1 MGASEEPLG
10 GGVVLLVEFTLGFKA
25 KGNVVDK
32 SRSKADSCS
41 SRCFSMPL
49 RSAPDRPVL
58 SNRRQRQISFRSHL
72 ISLNLSSIE
81 VIADVVHF
89 AIRALRTR
97 IVMSTGAAAFM
108 SNNSV

>member
-1 MGASEEPLG
+1 
-10 GGVVLLVEFTLGFKA
+10 
-25 KGNVVDK
+25 
-32 SRSKADSCS
+32 
-41 SRCFSMPL
+41 MPL

-89 AIRALRTR
+89 VIRSITHADRHKYRCRR
-97 IVMSTGAAAFM
+97 IHVE
-108 SNNSV
+108 